1 MKIGVIV
8 ESFREPLYTAF
19 ESAAR
24 IGAQGVQMYA
34 VCKDH
39 NLITMTGEERA
50 ALKKRLDELGLKV
63 SAICGDLGGHGF
75 QDAAG
80 NPERIRLSKQ
90 IIDICAD
97 FDTHVMTTHIG
108 VVPTREESPVY
119 QTMLEAAREV
129 AQYAAAHGVTLAIE
143 TGPEP
148 ADRLKEFIEN
158 AGGKGIGVNFDPA
171 NLAMVLNI
179 NPAEAVPVLAKY
191 IVHTHAKDGLHLRD
205 CNPSDVYGSMDT
217 YDLTPPEQQSKGD
230 GPVFKEVALGQ
241 GQVKWDE
248 YIAALKA
255 IGYDGFLTIE
265 REVGDNPKADITM
278 AVDFLKAHNIG

>member
-1 MKIGVIV
+1 MP
-8 ESFREPLYTAF
+8 PL
-19 ESAAR
+19 
-24 IGAQGVQMYA
+24 M
-34 VCKDH
+34 
-39 NLITMTGEERA
+39 
-50 ALKKRLDELGLKV
+50 V
-63 SAICGDLGGHGF
+63 SHW
-75 QDAAG
+75 
-80 NPERIRLSKQ
+80 
-90 IIDICAD
+90 
-97 FDTHVMTTHIG
+97 
-108 VVPTREESPVY
+108 
-119 QTMLEAAREV
+119 
-129 AQYAAAHGVTLAIE
+129 
-143 TGPEP
+143 
-148 ADRLKEFIEN
+148 RLKP
-158 AGGKGIGVNFDPA
+158 VRSP
-171 NLAMVLNI
+171 
-179 NPAEAVPVLAKY
+179 PAEAVPVLAKY

>member
-148 ADRLKEFIEN
+148 ADRLK
-158 AGGKGIGVNFDPA
+158 
-171 NLAMVLNI
+171 NLLKM
-179 NPAEAVPVLAKY
+179 PVEK
-191 IVHTHAKDGLHLRD
+191 
-205 CNPSDVYGSMDT
+205 
-217 YDLTPPEQQSKGD
+217 
-230 GPVFKEVALGQ
+230 AL
-241 GQVKWDE
+241 V
-248 YIAALKA
+248 
-255 IGYDGFLTIE
+255 
-265 REVGDNPKADITM
+265 
-278 AVDFLKAHNIG
+278 

>member
-1 MKIGVIV
+1 
-8 ESFREPLYTAF
+8 
-19 ESAAR
+19 
-24 IGAQGVQMYA
+24 
-34 VCKDH
+34 
-39 NLITMTGEERA
+39 
-50 ALKKRLDELGLKV
+50 
-63 SAICGDLGGHGF
+63 
-75 QDAAG
+75 
-80 NPERIRLSKQ
+80 
-90 IIDICAD
+90 
-97 FDTHVMTTHIG
+97 MTTHIG

-148 ADRLKEFIEN
+148 ADRLKKFIEN

-230 GPVFKEVALGQ
+230 GPVFNEVALGQ